1 MLSSRISRKNW
12 GSSHDRTIAAQQ
24 PKWMDGK
31 IDRVVLNDI
40 LQKRKTP

>member
-1 MLSSRISRKNW
+1 MIGRSPHSSPSGW
-12 GSSHDRTIAAQQ
+12 
-24 PKWMDGK
+24 DGM